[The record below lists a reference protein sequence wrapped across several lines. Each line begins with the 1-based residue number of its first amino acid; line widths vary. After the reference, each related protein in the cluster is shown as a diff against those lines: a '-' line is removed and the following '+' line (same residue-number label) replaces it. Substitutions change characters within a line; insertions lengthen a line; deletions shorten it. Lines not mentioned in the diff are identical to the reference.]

1 MGAPGPM
8 GHGFGWMMG
17 RHMREGMEGKP
28 KSSPSKIIAKL
39 LRLIWIYKAQVLIFT
54 SVASAVL
61 ILNVIGPYFGK
72 RIVDE
77 GIMAKNM
84 DALILY
90 SLILAAIAA
99 GSWALG
105 IVRSYSIA
113 WLTQRLLYD
122 LRSKLF
128 KHSVEMD
135 YAFFSTMPAGQV
147 ISRFTSDVE
156 AVGQTATT
164 GFIDAVFNALT
175 IFGALVAMLS
185 LSVKLT
191 LVTLTLIPL
200 MIVAVMFLARRSYR
214 AFREVRARVG
224 ELTSNIEQTVVGM
237 RVSQSFSGRDIENL
251 RQFEKVSYET
261 MRANL
266 KATIVM
272 ALTRPVLSLIRA
284 ATIALLIFY
293 GGHLVINNEVTIG
306 TLLAFYSYVEMF
318 FQPAIMLTIY
328 YNMLQ
333 SALAA
338 AERIFE
344 YIEAKPKVT
353 EAKEAFDLEV
363 KHGEVK
369 IENVSFA
376 YDGTKVF
383 ENFNLHIKP
392 GEILAVVG
400 PTGAGKTTL
409 ANLILRLYD
418 PQGGRVL
425 IDGVDVRKVTLK
437 SLRSQLALVPQEPVL
452 FKDTVLENIRYGKPD
467 ATDEEISKVI
477 NDLGLEPLVE
487 SLPEGLKT
495 MVSEGGGNLS
505 VGQRQ
510 LINVA
515 RTLVR
520 NPKIIILDEATSSVD
535 PYTESI
541 LQEALKKLFMGRT
554 CIIIAHRLSTTF
566 LANRVIVLDKG
577 KIIEEGTHEE
587 LLRRGGLYAKLYEI
601 QIGRP
606 LSAELVSQ
614 SPTTHHK
621 ARPSR
626 RNPFQESNP
635 QQFSEGNNKSA

>member
-8 GHGFGWMMG
+8 GSRGFGWMMG
-17 RHMREGMEGKP
+17 RYMREGEEGKP
-28 KSSPSKIIAKL
+28 KSSPSKIIVKL
-39 LRLIWIYKAQVLIFT
+39 LRLVWKYKIQLLIFT

-61 ILNVIGPYFGK
+61 ALNVIGPYVGK

-84 DALILY
+84 DALIVY
-90 SLILAAIAA
+90 SLILAVIASC
-99 GSWALG
+99 SWALG

-113 WLTQRLLYD
+113 RLTQKLLYD

-128 KHSVEMD
+128 SHSVEMD
-135 YAFFSTMPAGQV
+135 YAFFSTIPAGQV

-156 AVGQTATT
+156 TVGQTATT
-164 GFIDAVFNALT
+164 GFIDAIFNALT
-175 IFGALVAMLS
+175 IFGALIAMLS
-185 LSVKLT
+185 LNVKLT
-191 LVTLTLIPL
+191 LVTLSLIPF
-200 MIVAVMFLARRSYR
+200 MIIAAMYLARRSYR
-214 AFREVRARVG
+214 AYREVRARVG

-251 RQFEKVSYET
+251 RQFERVSYET

-293 GGHLVINNEVTIG
+293 GGHLVINNETTIG
-306 TLLAFYSYVEMF
+306 TLIAFYSYVEMF

-344 YIEAKPKVT
+344 YLEAKPKVT
-353 EAKEAFDLEV
+353 EAQDAFDLEV
-363 KHGEVK
+363 KRGEIT

-376 YDGTKVF
+376 YDGYKVF
-383 ENFNLHIKP
+383 ENLNLHVKP

-418 PQGGRVL
+418 PQKGRIL
-425 IDGVDVRKVTLK
+425 IDGVDIRKVTLK

-452 FKDTVLENIRYGKPD
+452 FKDSILENIRYGKPD
-467 ATDEEISKVI
+467 ATDEEISRIV
-477 NDLGLEPLVE
+477 NELGLEPLVE
-487 SLPEGLKT
+487 SMPEGLRT
-495 MVSEGGGNLS
+495 MVSEGGENLS
-505 VGQRQ
+505 IGQRQ

-515 RTLVR
+515 RTLIR

-535 PYTESI
+535 PYTESL
-541 LQEALKKLFMGRT
+541 LQEALERLFKGRT

-566 LANRVIVLDKG
+566 LADRVIVLDRG
-577 KIIEEGTHEE
+577 KIVEEGTHDE
-587 LLRRGGLYAKLYEI
+587 LLKKRGLYAKLYEI

-606 LSAELVSQ
+606 SSAEALTS
-614 SPTTHHK
+614 
-621 ARPSR
+621 SR
-626 RNPFQESNP
+626 TVQPH
-635 QQFSEGNNKSA
+635 GKT